1 MQYFLTDAFENLGP
15 MLLGTTNYPPDEA
28 KKALIGL
35 SRDLRGL
42 VSVFNTQVS
51 YMMFFDWIYPDY
63 TPILIRAIELWAHDP
78 TVTTPVLKLFTE
90 LVNNRSQRIQF
101 DVSTP
106 KGILLFREASKAI
119 CAYGSRVIALKVPED
134 QEYAL
139 RLKGMSICFL
149 MLKSI
154 LCGNYVNFGVFE
166 LYGDKTLDNVLKVTV
181 EMFLSIKKSNLQ
193 VSSETTTE

>member
-1 MQYFLTDAFENLGP
+1 MEYLLTDAFENLGP
-15 MLLGTTNYPPDEA
+15 MLLGTTNYPPEEA

-166 LYGDKTLDNVLKVTV
+166 LYGDKTLDNVLKVTM

-193 VSSETTTE
+193 VSETTTE

>member
-1 MQYFLTDAFENLGP
+1 MSRRGICYFEPILNNSNESP
-15 MLLGTTNYPPDEA
+15 
-28 KKALIGL
+28 
-35 SRDLRGL
+35 
-42 VSVFNTQVS
+42 VS
-51 YMMFFDWIYPDY
+51 YPDY

-193 VSSETTTE
+193 VSI

>member
-1 MQYFLTDAFENLGP
+1 MEYLLTDAFENLGP
-15 MLLGTTNYPPDEA
+15 MLLGTTNYPPEEA

-193 VSSETTTE
+193 VSEKTTE

>member
-1 MQYFLTDAFENLGP
+1 M
-15 MLLGTTNYPPDEA
+15 
-28 KKALIGL
+28 
-35 SRDLRGL
+35 
-42 VSVFNTQVS
+42 
-51 YMMFFDWIYPDY
+51 
-63 TPILIRAIELWAHDP
+63 
-78 TVTTPVLKLFTE
+78 TTPVLKLFTE

-193 VSSETTTE
+193 VSMRARGRKTQQSRRCFIFDS